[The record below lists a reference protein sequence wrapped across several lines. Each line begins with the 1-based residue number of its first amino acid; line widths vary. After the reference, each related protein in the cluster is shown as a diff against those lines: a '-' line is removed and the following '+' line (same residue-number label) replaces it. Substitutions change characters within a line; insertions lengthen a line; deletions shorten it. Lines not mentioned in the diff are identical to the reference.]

1 MRVAAAVEAPMGAG
15 RPCLGRVGPR
25 WGQSS
30 RHPALAH
37 RPCPQTLA
45 AVLTALPR
53 SSPAELT
60 ISALSLALLVP
71 VKELNVRFRDK
82 LPTPIPGEI
91 VMVRMA
97 PGSGVRSAPCT
108 TQPFAH
114 RVGAGGCRPLVECSE
129 FTEEKSC
136 ASVSLS
142 RPLPRI
148 F

>member
-1 MRVAAAVEAPMGAG
+1 M
-15 RPCLGRVGPR
+15 
-25 WGQSS
+25 
-30 RHPALAH
+30 
-37 RPCPQTLA
+37 
-45 AVLTALPR
+45 LTALPR

-97 PGSGVRSAPCT
+97 PGSRGPLNHTDLAG
-108 TQPFAH
+108 
-114 RVGAGGCRPLVECSE
+114 RVGAGRCRPLVEGSE
-129 FTEEKSC
+129 LTERGPVHTRTFPGLFPEHCDPAESPTHT
-136 ASVSLS
+136 VPLLWQSL
-142 RPLPRI
+142 